1 MAPPNERDR
10 EAWPPLP
17 FADWKDTCRTLHRWT
32 QMAGKVQLALTPRTN
47 HWWNVALHATARG
60 LTTTP
65 IPHARGPFTLEFD
78 LVDHLLR
85 IDLGPGEE
93 RTVPLVPQS
102 VARFYEGF
110 IATLREL
117 GIEARIWPMPVEVP
131 DPVRFDRDTAGAYDA
146 EAAGRFWRVLLQ
158 VDEVLREFRARF
170 IGKCS
175 PVHFFWGSFD
185 LCVTRFSGRPA
196 PPRPEADAI
205 TREAYSHEVSSAGW
219 WPGGGLINYPD
230 PAFYAYAAPE
240 PAGFSGAPIRPAGTF
255 YHPEMK
261 IFIYRYDDMRAAPD
275 PRAALLEFLQT
286 TYEAGAN
293 LGAWD
298 RAALERPAPA

>member
-1 MAPPNERDR
+1 VAPPDARSR

-17 FADWKDTCRTLHRWT
+17 LAAWKETYHALHMWT
-32 QMAGKVQLALTPRTN
+32 QMAGKVQLALTPLTN

-60 LTTTP
+60 LTTNP

-78 LVDHLLR
+78 LVDHRLR
-85 IDLGPGEE
+85 IDLGRGE
-93 RTVPLVPQS
+93 RRDIPLVPQS

-110 IATLREL
+110 VAALREL
-117 GIEARIWPMPVEVP
+117 GIEARIRPTPTEVP
-131 DPVRFDRDTAGAYDA
+131 DPVRFDRDTAGEYDA
-146 EAAGRFWRVLLQ
+146 EAANRCWRILQQ
-158 VDEVLREFRARF
+158 VDAVLREFRAGF

-175 PVHFFWGSFD
+175 PVHFFWGGFD

-196 PPRPEADAI
+196 PPRPGADAI

-219 WPGGGLINYPD
+219 WPGSGAVDG

-240 PAGFSGAPIRPAGTF
+240 PAGFSDARIEPAEAF

-261 IFIYRYDDMRAAPD
+261 EFIYRYDDMRAAPD
-275 PRAALLEFLQT
+275 PRLALLEFLQT
-286 TYEAGAN
+286 TYEAAAS

-298 RAALERPAPA
+298 RPALERPAPA

>member
-1 MAPPNERDR
+1 VAPPSERGR

-17 FADWKDTCRTLHRWT
+17 LADWKETYHALHMWT

-47 HWWNVALHATARG
+47 HWWNVAMHATARG

-85 IDLGPGEE
+85 IDLGRDE
-93 RTVPLVPQS
+93 RRDIPLAPQS

-110 IATLREL
+110 VAALREL
-117 GIEARIWPMPVEVP
+117 GIEARIWPMPTEVP
-131 DPVRFDRDTAGAYDA
+131 DPVRFDRDTAGEYDA
-146 EAAGRFWRVLLQ
+146 DAANRCWRILQ
-158 VDEVLREFRARF
+158 KVDAVLREFRAGF

-175 PVHFFWGSFD
+175 PVHFFWGGFD

-196 PPRPEADAI
+196 PPRPGADAI

-219 WPGGGLINYPD
+219 WPGGGAVD
-230 PAFYAYAAPE
+230 GPAFYAYAAPE
-240 PAGFSGAPIRPAGTF
+240 PAGFSDARIEPAEAF

-261 IFIYRYDDMRAAPD
+261 EFIYRYDDMRAAPD

-286 TYEAGAN
+286 TYEAGAS

-298 RAALERPAPA
+298 RPALERPAPA

>member
-1 MAPPNERDR
+1 MAAPTESDQ

-17 FADWKDTCRTLHRWT
+17 FADWKETCRTLHRWT

-85 IDLGPGEE
+85 IDLGRGDQ
-93 RTVPLVPQS
+93 RHLPLVPQS
-102 VARFYEGF
+102 VARFYEEF
-110 IATLREL
+110 IRALRGL

-131 DPVRFDRDTAGAYDA
+131 DPVRFDRDTAGEYDA
-146 EAAGRFWRVLLQ
+146 DAANRCWRILQ
-158 VDEVLREFRARF
+158 QADAILREFRARF

-196 PPRPEADAI
+196 PPRPDADAI
-205 TREAYSHEVSSAGW
+205 NREAYSHEVSSAGW
-219 WPGGGLINYPD
+219 WPGGGLVDYPY

-240 PAGFSGAPIRPAGTF
+240 PAGFPGAPIRPRGTF

-293 LGAWD
+293 LSAWD